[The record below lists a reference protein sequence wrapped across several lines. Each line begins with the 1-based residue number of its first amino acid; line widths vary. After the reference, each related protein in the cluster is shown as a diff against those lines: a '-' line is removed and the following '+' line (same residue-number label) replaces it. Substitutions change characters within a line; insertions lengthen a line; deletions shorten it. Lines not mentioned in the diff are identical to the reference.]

1 MMDLTRNGAT
11 LMPSWVVE
19 DARQIEAGEGLSTVR
34 TGSAKFLLMKNLAE
48 DTGIAIDAGVLSD
61 IRGLTTT
68 SHEGRSKFNRARH
81 LRVEKRG
88 QF

>member
-1 MMDLTRNGAT
+1 M
-11 LMPSWVVE
+11 
-19 DARQIEAGEGLSTVR
+19 EAGEGLSTVR
-34 TGSAKFLLMKNLAE
+34 TGSAKILLMKNFAE

-61 IRGLTTT
+61 IRELTST
-68 SHEGRSKFNRARH
+68 SHEGRGH